1 MNTLRKWWI
10 LGVIATALI
19 ILIPVLYFLPKPSA
33 ARDDPRAG
41 LPVHPTHI
49 DHTGLFETP
58 LTTGPEVTQ
67 ACLTCH
73 PDAAAEMMQT
83 SHWTWESGP
92 YTLDGHDEPVY
103 GGKKNVLN
111 NFCISINA
119 NWPPCTACHA
129 GYGWEDATYDFAVE
143 SNVDCLVC
151 HDTSGSY
158 VKKNGGYPADTVD
171 LVAVAESVG
180 IPDRDNCGGCHFT
193 GGGGDAVK
201 HGDLDNSLLHPTADL
216 DVHMGEYDMICTD
229 CHRTVDHDI
238 AGKSISVSMDDDNQ
252 VHCTDCHNETPHED
266 ERINDHTDTVAC
278 QTCHIPAFARKEAT
292 KTEWYWSEAGQ
303 DIPEDP
309 HEYLKIKGK
318 FVYEKEVI
326 PTYAWY
332 SGTADRYILGD
343 PINPSEP
350 TVINQPYGTIGNAD
364 ARIFPFKVHT
374 ADQIYDSLF
383 NYLLAPKTVGE
394 GGYWADFNWDEAARL
409 GSETSGL
416 AYSGEYGF
424 APTEMYWPI
433 THMVAPASDAVQCE
447 ECHTEEGASG
457 RLDWAALGYPGD
469 PMYYGGRERMLE
481 PQPMSAPVSAPVSE
495 VRP

>member
-1 MNTLRKWWI
+1 MKALRNWWI
-10 LGVIATALI
+10 LGVVLTALI
-19 ILIPVLYFLPKPSA
+19 ILIPVVFFLPKPSA

-41 LPVHPTHI
+41 LPDHPAHT

-67 ACLTCH
+67 ACLSCH
-73 PDAAAEMMQT
+73 PDAATDVMAT

-92 YTLDGHDEPVY
+92 YTLAGRDEPVY

-129 GYGWEDATYDFAVE
+129 GYGWEDENYDFTIE

-151 HDTSGSY
+151 HDSTGSY
-158 VKKNGGYPADTVD
+158 VKKNAGYPGDDVD
-171 LVAVAESVG
+171 LVAVAESVT

-201 HGDLDNSLLHPTADL
+201 HGDLDNSLLNPTADL

-229 CHRTVDHDI
+229 CHRTEDHDI
-238 AGKSISVSMDDDNQ
+238 AGRSITVSMDDENQ
-252 VHCTDCHNETPHED
+252 VYCTDCHADEPHED
-266 ERINDHTDTVAC
+266 ERINDHTATVAC
-278 QTCHIPAFARKEAT
+278 QTCHIPTFARKEET

-303 DIPEDP
+303 DLPENA
-309 HEYLKIKGK
+309 HEYLKIKGR
-318 FVYEKEVI
+318 FVYEKDVT

-343 PINPSEP
+343 TIDPAQP
-350 TVINQPYGTIGNAD
+350 TVMNLPHGDISDPQAL
-364 ARIFPFKVHT
+364 IFPFKVHT
-374 ADQIYDSLF
+374 ADQIYDSVF
-383 NYLLAPKTVGE
+383 NYLLAPKTAGE
-394 GGYWADFNWDEAARL
+394 GGFWTDFDWDQAARL

-416 AYSGEYGF
+416 TYSGEFGF

-447 ECHTEEGASG
+447 ECHTQEGAPG
-457 RLDWAALGYPGD
+457 RLDWEALGYPGD
-469 PMYYGGRERMLE
+469 PMYFGGRTRMLDPKTANLE
-481 PQPMSAPVSAPVSE
+481 VQP
-495 VRP
+495 